1 MTSDE
6 AGTIIDHIKGLDEEQ
21 IKDYYKQPFEKY
33 AQIQKK
39 YTNVGFGDMHH
50 SADFVECAAFGP
62 GSELLPPFI
71 KNTFLHNMMLKAVGI
86 RSEEHT
92 SELQSRPHLVCRLLL
107 EKKKQI

>member
-1 MTSDE
+1 MVENAQGYAMTSDE

-50 SADFVECAAFGP
+50 SADFVECEIGRA
-62 GSELLPPFI
+62 
-71 KNTFLHNMMLKAVGI
+71 
-86 RSEEHT
+86 T

-107 EKKKQI
+107 EKKKSNPTGEWYLG